1 MDRCSMKIKN
11 IIYPTP
17 LSEVENIF
25 NDNIDVF
32 VETQEGMRFTMTV
45 CTPMF
50 YLSYMEK
57 EGIDYI
63 PASPPD
69 VIVKELTYDNI
80 SKAIESFCED
90 EGYWMKAYF
99 LLGMTDEFYSREDM
113 DKMIYA
119 LNKNVQDD

>member
-1 MDRCSMKIKN
+1 MKIKN